1 MSDENGKYQTI
12 NEIENLVT
20 AFQNCTLPRCQW
32 NHIAHLTVAL
42 YYLIYYGEKPAAERI
57 RQDIQRYNAAMG
69 IQTTKDSGYHETLTR
84 FWVYMVHHYLSI
96 NQQQVSLLQLTN
108 GLIDSYGNKHL
119 PLQYYSQDLL
129 MSWEARNSWVEPDL
143 QHFDVF

>member
-1 MSDENGKYQTI
+1 MSHENGKYQTI
-12 NEIENLVT
+12 HEIENLVT
-20 AFQNCTLPRCQW
+20 AFQNSTLPRCQW

-42 YYLIYYGEKPAAERI
+42 YYLIYYGEKQAGERI

-84 FWVYMVHHYLSI
+84 FWVYMVRRYLLV

-119 PLQYYSQDLL
+119 PLQYYSRDLL
-129 MSWEARNSWVEPDL
+129 MSWEARNSWVKPDL
-143 QHFDVF
+143 QHLDVF